1 MIEINLNKIVKTYGF
16 NNLVLDELSLEIKTG
31 EIITLIG
38 ENGCGKSTI
47 LNIISGEESISSGT
61 ISIRKGNTIGYLK
74 QNPDL
79 REDNVTVKDVLYE
92 SVKEILEI
100 DNRLKEYEKKM
111 NNSCGKELD
120 GIIVKYSN
128 LQEKFINLGGY
139 EIDSTINKIVSG
151 FNINNLV
158 DKNYNTLSGGEKRIV
173 TLAAIMIKNPSILL
187 LDEPTN
193 HLDINTLEW
202 FEDFLKKYKGTVLI
216 VSHDQYFIDKVSTK
230 TVLIERGKEIIFN
243 GNYSYYLKENELRI
257 EREFREYKDQEKVI
271 TKRN

>member
-100 DNRLKEYEKKM
+100 DIRR
-111 NNSCGKELD
+111 NNC
-120 GIIVKYSN
+120 
-128 LQEKFINLGGY
+128 
-139 EIDSTINKIVSG
+139 
-151 FNINNLV
+151 
-158 DKNYNTLSGGEKRIV
+158 
-173 TLAAIMIKNPSILL
+173 
-187 LDEPTN
+187 
-193 HLDINTLEW
+193 
-202 FEDFLKKYKGTVLI
+202 
-216 VSHDQYFIDKVSTK
+216 
-230 TVLIERGKEIIFN
+230 
-243 GNYSYYLKENELRI
+243 
-257 EREFREYKDQEKVI
+257 
-271 TKRN
+271 